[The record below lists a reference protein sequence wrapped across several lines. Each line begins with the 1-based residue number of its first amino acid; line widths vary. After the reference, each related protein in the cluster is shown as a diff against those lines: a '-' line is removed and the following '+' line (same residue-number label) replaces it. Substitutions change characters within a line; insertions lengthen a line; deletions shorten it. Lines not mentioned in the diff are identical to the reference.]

1 MKERSLSWKAQWA
14 GLPPLTQYVLELMFW
29 AVVFFTMSRLG
40 LQFAHIGPDI
50 TAVRPGSGV
59 VLAVVMWRGYRIWPA
74 MILTGILSNYL
85 GSHDWFQALV
95 IPTGGTIEALAGV
108 WLVRRFVGPRIDFGS
123 IRQVLGFLWWGAFVR
138 AAMIATW
145 SIAFMAWSGELDADK
160 IYLAWLT
167 WFAGSAMGV
176 AVFGSFV
183 LSWVQPSNIRKGEA
197 SWRETVLLYFLL
209 AAATFLDSLSE
220 MPLTF
225 LPFPLLVWAGLRLEA
240 RALCTAIVIVV
251 GTALACISWGYSP
264 FGLTNENPDE
274 LLVVM
279 QLFVICAAGTGLV
292 LGAVASQRRRTV
304 RSLAD
309 LAAFQ
314 QAVFNGSNFSI
325 IVMDDAGIIT
335 SVNRG
340 AERLLGYAEAEL
352 IGRTPALFHDPTQVA
367 LRASEL
373 SKQAGRTIEGF
384 ETFVDLP
391 RRGQADEHEWS
402 YIRKDG
408 ARIPVFLS
416 VTALHPIDGVARG
429 FIGVAVDITTRKQA
443 EAQMQVAK
451 SAAEQANRAKSEF
464 LANISH
470 EIRTPMNSILGFA
483 ELLQRHLRD
492 SAMKKQAQSI
502 FSSGQIL
509 LRLIN
514 DLLDLS
520 KVEAGRLELQPGPV
534 NLRNLAAEMHHFFT
548 LKAEEKNIP
557 IALEFHGPIT
567 GRFFLDEVRVRQILF
582 NLLGNA
588 LKFTEQ
594 GRIVLRIEVQEQ
606 AGGLAQLTF
615 AVQDS
620 GMGIPAEL
628 LPRLFTPFEQRS
640 GQSTRKYGGTGLGLS
655 ISRRLAE
662 LMGGTLIACSEVG
675 VGSSFHLTIPH
686 VRHDAAIS
694 GSSPFDPAAPNESP
708 LASQLQP
715 GQAAAFSPACLA
727 AWRQCAA
734 LANGP
739 WLLKAKTLLQ
749 APLFD
754 EIEQFAATLMQAAG
768 DHTPEP
774 LQAYGRRLAEQ
785 AHDFEVEEMTLSL
798 REFPSLAARLQT
810 GPAADQGIVPLD
822 VGS

>member
-1 MKERSLSWKAQWA
+1 MKERSFSLQARWA
-14 GLPPLTQYVLELMFW
+14 ALPPWAQYFSELALW
-29 AVVFFTMSRLG
+29 AAVFLATSRLG
-40 LQFAHIGPDI
+40 LQFANIGPQI
-50 TAVRPGSGV
+50 TPVQPASGV
-59 VLAVVMWRGYRIWPA
+59 VLAVVLWRGYRIWPA
-74 MILTGILSNYL
+74 MLLTGITSNYL
-85 GSHDWFQALV
+85 STHDWFQSLIV
-95 IPTGGTIEALAGV
+95 PSGGIIEALTGV

-123 IRQVLGFLWWGAFVR
+123 IKQVLGFLWWGAFVR

-145 SIAFMAWSGELDADK
+145 KIAILVLSNRLDPDK
-160 IYLAWLT
+160 IYLGWLT
-167 WFAGSAMGV
+167 SFGASAMGV

-183 LSWVQPSNIRKGEA
+183 LSWVQPSAIRKGEA
-197 SWRETVLLYFLL
+197 SWRETLLLFVLLGL
-209 AAATFLDSLSE
+209 ATFLDSLSE

-225 LPFPLLVWAGLRLEA
+225 LPFPLLIWAGLRLEA

-251 GTALACISWGYSP
+251 VTELSCLRMGYSP
-264 FGLTNENPDE
+264 FGLTSENPDE
-274 LLVVM
+274 LLIVM
-279 QLFVICAAGTGLV
+279 QLFIVCAAGTGLV
-292 LGAVASQRRRTV
+292 LGAVASQRRRNL
-304 RSLAD
+304 RSLED

-325 IVMDDAGIIT
+325 IVTDDSGMIT

-340 AERLLGYAEAEL
+340 AERLLGYSEREL
-352 IGRTPALFHDPTQVA
+352 LGRTPALFHDPTQVA

-373 SKQAGRTIEGF
+373 SKETGRAIEGF

-391 RRGQADEHEWS
+391 RRGRADEHEWT

-408 ARIPVFLS
+408 TRVPVFLS

-443 EAQMQVAK
+443 EVQLQAAK

-502 FSSGQIL
+502 FSSGQTL

-534 NLRNLAAEMHHFFT
+534 NLRNLAAEMHQFFT
-548 LKAEEKNIP
+548 LKADEKKIP
-557 IALEFHGPIT
+557 ILLEFHGPVD
-567 GRFFLDEVRVRQILF
+567 GRFFLDEVRVRQVLF

-588 LKFTEQ
+588 LKFTDQ
-594 GRIVLRIEVQEQ
+594 GRIVLSIVVEDE
-606 AGGLAQLTF
+606 AAGLARLVF
-615 AVQDS
+615 AVSDT
-620 GMGIPAEL
+620 GVGIPCEQ

-662 LMGGTLIACSEVG
+662 LMGGTLIASSEVG
-675 VGSSFHLTIPH
+675 LGSSFHLTIPR
-686 VRHDAAIS
+686 VRHETNPDITNLAGSLAADED
-694 GSSPFDPAAPNESP
+694 SS
-708 LASQLQP
+708 ASQFTP
-715 GQAAAFSPACLA
+715 GQAMAISPACLA
-727 AWRQCAA
+727 GWHRCAA
-734 LANGP
+734 LANGL
-739 WLLKAKTLLQ
+739 WLAKVQALLQ

-754 EIEQFAATLMQAAG
+754 EIEQFAKSLIHAAG
-768 DHTPEP
+768 EHTPQP
-774 LQAYGRRLAEQ
+774 LQEYGRRLAEQ
-785 AHDFEVEEMTLSL
+785 AHDFEVEEMTHSL
-798 REFPSLAARLQT
+798 REFPQLAARLQA
-810 GPAADQGIVPLD
+810 GPAANHGAISLD
-822 VGS
+822 IGM